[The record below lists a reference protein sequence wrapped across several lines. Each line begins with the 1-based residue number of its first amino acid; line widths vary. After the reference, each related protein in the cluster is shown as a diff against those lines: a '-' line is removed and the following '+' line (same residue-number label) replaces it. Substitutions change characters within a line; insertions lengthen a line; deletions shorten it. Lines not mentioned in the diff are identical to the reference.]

1 MIPLHRVTDVSFM
14 SMCTQGPFHV
24 ILHKL
29 SEDVMLRH
37 VQPES
42 GRRIHTLE
50 KYVRDHPEVVLV
62 EHPRDIEKIVS
73 R

>member
-1 MIPLHRVTDVSFM
+1 MWIPWQAPIDL
-14 SMCTQGPFHV
+14 

-37 VQPES
+37 VQPAS
-42 GRRIHTLE
+42 ARRVQALE
-50 KYVRDHPEVVLV
+50 DYVARHPEAALI
-62 EHPRDIEKIVS
+62 EHPRYIEKIVS

>member
-1 MIPLHRVTDVSFM
+1 
-14 SMCTQGPFHV
+14 
-24 ILHKL
+24 
-29 SEDVMLRH
+29 MLRH